1 MQILTA
7 AINFAAVFICD
18 QRTMKQFYNSTVK
31 EVARELGTDVSK
43 GLKKDEIE
51 SRIGKYGKNMLV
63 QKKNRSFFSMF
74 IAQFKSFMI
83 ILLIIAAIISGIM
96 GEWLDTYIIM
106 GILLLNAFIGAYQE
120 FKAQK
125 SLESLKKMS
134 APMAKVIRDGEEMV
148 INVEDVVP
156 GDVVELEVGDIV
168 PADIRI
174 TESVNMSIQESS
186 MTGESV
192 PVEKST
198 EVLPDEEIPLGDRK
212 NMAYSSGIV
221 TFGHGK
227 GIAVGTGMNT
237 EIGKIAKMLG
247 GESDTQTPMQI
258 RLEKLGKVIGIAS
271 VAICAIIFVIG
282 ILNDHNVISMLMV
295 AVSLAVAAI
304 PEGLPAIS
312 TIILSMGV
320 RRMVKHN
327 AIIRKLPSV
336 ETLGCTTVICS
347 DKTGTLTK
355 NQMTVV
361 EEFTPSGNLDR
372 LITISVL
379 CCDAKVVKN
388 SEGGVT
394 RVGDPTEIALIDLG
408 EKHGTVKSA
417 LDASCPRVGEVAFDS
432 SRKRM
437 STINRMQD
445 GSLQINT
452 KGGLDEVLSVC
463 DRIETAEGVR
473 KITPED
479 IADLQ
484 ARNQRMADSALRV
497 LAMAYRPAEKV
508 SSDVDEVEKDLIFT
522 GITGMIDPEREEVI
536 GAIKECHDAGI
547 RTIMIT
553 GDHKATALAIA
564 TKIGIHKEGDLAI
577 TGTELDKIDE
587 ETFDRTVDK
596 YTVYARIAPEQKV
609 KIVTAWQKKG
619 EIVAM
624 TGDGVNDA
632 PALKQADI
640 GVSMGITGT
649 EVAKDAS
656 DMILS
661 DDNFVTIVSAVSE
674 GRRIYDNILKTVLFL
689 LSTNLGEVLLLFV
702 ASILNM
708 GIPLLP
714 IHILWINLVSETFPA
729 LALSL
734 DPAARDI
741 MKKQP
746 RGKGKQFMDKG
757 MIWRISYQGVM
768 MGAITLVAF
777 IIGKNMGM
785 EMYGNAG
792 AAESLGQTMAFASLI
807 AAKLVHAGNL
817 HSNTESRF
825 KFNPLEN
832 KPLIFAIG
840 ASLVF
845 SLAVLLV
852 PSFAEAFSFSSMG
865 RDQWLTVAGL
875 ALVPLVVV
883 ELFKAFR
890 WNGK

>member
-1 MQILTA
+1 MTGI
-7 AINFAAVFICD
+7 
-18 QRTMKQFYNSTVK
+18 MKQFYSSSI
-31 EVARELGTDVSK
+31 EDVSREFGSDAAR
-43 GLKKDEIE
+43 GLRKDEIA
-51 SRIGKYGKNMLV
+51 SRIEKYGKNTLV
-63 QKKNRSFFSMF
+63 QKKNRSFIAMF

-96 GEWLDTYIIM
+96 GVKTGEGLLDTYIIM

-125 SLESLKKMS
+125 SLESLKKMA
-134 APMAKVIRDGEEMV
+134 APMAKVVRDGEPMV

-156 GDVVELEVGDIV
+156 GDLVELEVGDIV

-174 TESVNMSIQESS
+174 TESYNMSIQESS

-192 PVEKST
+192 PVEKNPET
-198 EVLPDEEIPLGDRK
+198 LPDEDIPLGDRR
-212 NMAYSSGIV
+212 NMAYSSGVV
-221 TFGHGK
+221 TFGHGR
-227 GIAVGTGMNT
+227 GIVTGTGMDT
-237 EIGKIAKMLG
+237 EIGKIADMLG

-258 RLEKLGKVIGIAS
+258 RLEKLGKVIGTAS
-271 VAICAIIFVIG
+271 VLICVVIFIIG
-282 ILNDHNVISMLMV
+282 ILYGRPIISMLMV

-320 RRMVKHN
+320 RRMVRHN

-361 EEFTPSGNLDR
+361 EEYAVGGDTGR
-372 LITISVL
+372 LVTISVL
-379 CCDAKVVKN
+379 CCDAKEVKN
-388 SEGGVT
+388 NEGETT

-408 EKHGTVKSA
+408 AAKGIVKA
-417 LDASCPRVGEVAFDS
+417 ELDAACPRVGEVAFDS

-445 GSLQINT
+445 GSLQINV
-452 KGGLDEVLSVC
+452 KGGLDEILSVC
-463 DRIETAEGVR
+463 TRIETADGIRE
-473 KITPED
+473 ITPAD
-479 IADLQ
+479 IRDLQ
-484 ARNQRMADSALRV
+484 ERNQKMADSALRV
-497 LAMAYRPAEKV
+497 LAMAYRPAEEI
-508 SSDVDEVEKDLIFT
+508 SSEMEEVEKDLIFV

-536 GAIKECHDAGI
+536 GAIRECHDAGI
-547 RTIMIT
+547 RTVMIT

-564 TKIGIHKEGDLAI
+564 SKIGIFKDGDMAI
-577 TGTELDKIDE
+577 TGTELDRLDE
-587 ETFDRTVDK
+587 ETFDRNVEK
-596 YTVYARIAPEQKV
+596 YSVYARIAPEQKV

-674 GRRIYDNILKTVLFL
+674 GRRIYDNILKTILFL

-702 ASILNM
+702 TSILNM

-734 DPAARDI
+734 DPASKDI
-741 MKKQP
+741 KKKSP
-746 RGKGKQFMDKG
+746 RGKGKQIMDKG
-757 MIWRISYQGVM
+757 RIWRIS
-768 MGAITLVAF
+768 
-777 IIGKNMGM
+777 
-785 EMYGNAG
+785 
-792 AAESLGQTMAFASLI
+792 
-807 AAKLVHAGNL
+807 
-817 HSNTESRF
+817 
-825 KFNPLEN
+825 
-832 KPLIFAIG
+832 
-840 ASLVF
+840 
-845 SLAVLLV
+845 
-852 PSFAEAFSFSSMG
+852 
-865 RDQWLTVAGL
+865 
-875 ALVPLVVV
+875 
-883 ELFKAFR
+883 
-890 WNGK
+890 

>member
-1 MQILTA
+1 M
-7 AINFAAVFICD
+7 
-18 QRTMKQFYNSTVK
+18 
-31 EVARELGTDVSK
+31 
-43 GLKKDEIE
+43 
-51 SRIGKYGKNMLV
+51 
-63 QKKNRSFFSMF
+63 
-74 IAQFKSFMI
+74 
-83 ILLIIAAIISGIM
+83 
-96 GEWLDTYIIM
+96 
-106 GILLLNAFIGAYQE
+106 
-120 FKAQK
+120 
-125 SLESLKKMS
+125 KKM
-134 APMAKVIRDGEEMV
+134 AAAMAKVVGDGESMV

-174 TESVNMSIQESS
+174 TESCNMSIQESS

-192 PVEKST
+192 PVEKNPDT
-198 EVLPDEEIPLGDRK
+198 LPDEDIPLGDRK
-212 NMAYSSGIV
+212 NMAYSSGVV
-221 TFGHGK
+221 TFGHGR
-227 GIAVGTGMNT
+227 GIVVGTGMNT
-237 EIGKIAKMLG
+237 EIGKIADMLG
-247 GESDTQTPMQI
+247 GESDTQTPMQA
-258 RLEKLGKVIGIAS
+258 RLENLGKVIGTAS
-271 VAICAIIFVIG
+271 VLICVVIFIIG
-282 ILNDHNVISMLMV
+282 ILYGRPVINMLMV

-484 ARNQRMADSALRV
+484 ARNQKMADSALRV

-508 SSDVDEVEKDLIFT
+508 SSDVDEVEKNLIFT

>member
-1 MQILTA
+1 
-7 AINFAAVFICD
+7 
-18 QRTMKQFYNSTVK
+18 MKQFYSSSI
-31 EVARELGTDVSK
+31 EDVSK
-43 GLKKDEIE
+43 EFGSDATKGLKSSEIAA
-51 SRIGKYGKNMLV
+51 RIEKYGKNTLV
-63 QKKNRSFFSMF
+63 QKKNKPFLLMF
-74 IAQFKSFMI
+74 IEQFKSFMI
-83 ILLIIAAIISGIM
+83 ILLIIAAAISGYM
-96 GEWLDTYIIM
+96 GWKTEEGLLDTYIIM
-106 GILLLNAFIGAYQE
+106 GILLLNAIIGAYQE

-125 SLESLKKMS
+125 SLESLKKMA
-134 APMAKVIRDGEEMV
+134 APMAKVVRDGEAMV
-148 INVEDVVP
+148 VNVEDVVP
-156 GDVVELEVGDIV
+156 GDLVELEVGDIV

-192 PVEKST
+192 PVEKVPET
-198 EVLPDEEIPLGDRK
+198 LPDEDIPLGDRT
-212 NMAYSSGIV
+212 NMAYSSGVV

-227 GIAVGTGMNT
+227 GIVVGTGMNT
-237 EIGKIAKMLG
+237 EIGKIADMLG
-247 GESDTQTPMQI
+247 GESDTQTPMQV

-271 VAICAIIFVIG
+271 VVICAVIFLIG
-282 ILNDHNVISMLMV
+282 ILNHRDPVGMFMV

-320 RRMVKHN
+320 RRMVKRN

-361 EEFTPSGNLDR
+361 EEYTPSGKLDR
-372 LITISVL
+372 LVTISVL
-379 CCDAKVVKN
+379 CCDAKEVKN
-388 SEGGVT
+388 NEGGIT
-394 RVGDPTEIALIDLG
+394 KVGDPTEIALIDLG
-408 EKHGTVKSA
+408 RQNGVEKTD
-417 LDASCPRVGEVAFDS
+417 LDTACPRVGEIAFDS

-445 GSLQINT
+445 GSLQVNV

-463 DRIETAEGVR
+463 THIETADGVR

-479 IADLQ
+479 ITDLQ
-484 ARNQRMADSALRV
+484 ARNQKMADSALRV
-497 LAMAYRPAEKV
+497 LAMAYKPVETV
-508 SSDVDEVEKDLIFT
+508 STDMDEVESGLIFT
-522 GITGMIDPEREEVI
+522 GITGMIDPERDEVI
-536 GAIKECHDAGI
+536 GAIQECHDAGI
-547 RTIMIT
+547 RTVMIT

-564 TKIGIHKEGDLAI
+564 SKIGIYKEGDMAI
-577 TGTELDKIDE
+577 TGTELDRIDE
-587 ETFDRTVDK
+587 ETFDRNVEK

-632 PALKQADI
+632 PALKQSDI

-674 GRRIYDNILKTVLFL
+674 GRRIYDNILKTILFL

-702 ASILNM
+702 ASIFNM

-734 DPAARDI
+734 DPASKDI
-741 MKKQP
+741 MKKKS
-746 RGKGKQFMDKG
+746 RGQNKQFMDKS
-757 MIWRISYQGVM
+757 MIWRITYQGVM

-777 IIGKNMGM
+777 LIGKKMGM
-785 EMYGNAG
+785 EMFAG
-792 AAESLGQTMAFASLI
+792 DAAAAESLGQTMAFASLI

-825 KFNPLEN
+825 RFNPLAN

-845 SLAVLLV
+845 SLAVLLI
-852 PSFAEAFSFSSMG
+852 PSFAEAFRFSEMG
-865 RDQWLTVAGL
+865 MMQWLTIAGL

-883 ELFKAFR
+883 EIFKALK
-890 WNGK
+890 WNGKE

>member
-1 MQILTA
+1 MK
-7 AINFAAVFICD
+7 NFYSESAE
-18 QRTMKQFYNSTVK
+18 
-31 EVARELGTDVSK
+31 EVSREFGTDPVR
-43 GLKKDEIE
+43 GLRKDEIAA
-51 SRIGKYGKNMLV
+51 RIGKYGKNTLV
-63 QKKNRSFFSMF
+63 QKKNKSFFSMF

-83 ILLIIAAIISGIM
+83 ILLIIAAVISGIM
-96 GEWLDTYIIM
+96 GVKTGEGLLDTYIIM

-125 SLESLKKMS
+125 SLESLKKMA
-134 APMAKVIRDGEEMV
+134 APVAKVVRDGEAMV
-148 INVEDVVP
+148 VNVEDVVP
-156 GDVVELEVGDIV
+156 GDLVELEVGDIV

-174 TESVNMSIQESS
+174 TESCNMSIQESS

-192 PVEKST
+192 PVEKSPET
-198 EVLPDEEIPLGDRK
+198 LAEGDIPLGDRR
-212 NMAYSSGIV
+212 NMAYSSGVV

-227 GIAVGTGMNT
+227 GIVVGTGMDT
-237 EIGKIAKMLG
+237 EIGKIADMLG
-247 GESDTQTPMQI
+247 GESDTQTPMQV
-258 RLEKLGKVIGIAS
+258 RLEKLGKVIGTAS
-271 VAICAIIFVIG
+271 VLICVVIFIIG
-282 ILNDHNVISMLMV
+282 ILYGRPVINMLMV

-320 RRMVKHN
+320 RRMVRHN

-361 EEFTPSGNLDR
+361 EEHPSSGNPDR
-372 LITISVL
+372 LITVSVL
-379 CCDAKVVKN
+379 CCDAKEVKN
-388 SEGGVT
+388 SEGGTT

-408 EKHGTVKSA
+408 AKHGVHKAS
-417 LDASCPRVGEVAFDS
+417 LDTACPRVGEVAFDS

-445 GSLQINT
+445 GSLQVNV
-452 KGGLDEVLSVC
+452 KGGLDEILSAC
-463 DRIETAEGVR
+463 THIETADGVR
-473 KITPED
+473 EITGED
-479 IADLQ
+479 VAGLQ
-484 ARNQRMADSALRV
+484 EMNRQMAERALRV
-497 LAMAYRPAEKV
+497 LAMAYKPVDKV
-508 SSDVDEVEKDLIFT
+508 SSEMEEVESGLIFA
-522 GITGMIDPEREEVI
+522 GMTGMIDPEREEVI
-536 GAIKECHDAGI
+536 GAIKECHEAGI

-564 TKIGIHKEGDLAI
+564 TKIGIHRDGDLSI
-577 TGTELDKIDE
+577 TGTELDRMDE
-587 ETFDRTVDK
+587 KTFGENVDK

-674 GRRIYDNILKTVLFL
+674 GRRIYDNILKTILFL

-702 ASILNM
+702 TSIFNM

-734 DPAARDI
+734 DPAAKDI
-741 MKKQP
+741 MKKSP
-746 RGKGKQFMDKG
+746 RGAGKQFMDKG
-757 MIWRISYQGVM
+757 MVWRIGYQGVI

-777 IIGKNMGM
+777 LLGKQMG
-785 EMYGNAG
+785 YGIYGSDA

-825 KFNPLEN
+825 RFNPLEN
-832 KPLIFAIG
+832 KPLIFAIF
-840 ASLVF
+840 ASLLF
-845 SLAVLLV
+845 SLSVLLV
-852 PSFAEAFSFSSMG
+852 PSLAKAFSFTEMG
-865 RDQWLTVAGL
+865 YIQWLTVAGL

-883 ELFKAFR
+883 ELFKALK
-890 WNGK
+890 WNGR

>member
-1 MQILTA
+1 MANYHNRPIEDISSA
-7 AINFAAVFICD
+7 F
-18 QRTMKQFYNSTVK
+18 
-31 EVARELGTDVSK
+31 GTDTSK
-43 GLKKDEIE
+43 GLNPDEIQ
-51 SRIGKYGKNMLV
+51 SRIEKYGRNTLV
-63 QKKNRSFFSMF
+63 QKKQRSFLSMF
-74 IAQFKSFMI
+74 IAQFKSFLI
-83 ILLIIAAIISGIM
+83 ILLIIAAVISGVM
-96 GEWLDTYIIM
+96 GIKTGEGLLDTYIII

-125 SLESLKKMS
+125 SLESLKKMA
-134 APMAKVIRDGEEMV
+134 APVAKVIRNGEPMV
-148 INVEDVVP
+148 VNVEEVVP
-156 GDVVELEVGDIV
+156 GDLVELEVGDIV

-174 TESVNMSIQESS
+174 TESYNMSIQESS

-192 PVEKST
+192 PVEKT
-198 EVLPDEEIPLGDRK
+198 PDTLEGEDIPLGDRR
-212 NMAYSSGIV
+212 NMAYSSGVV
-221 TFGHGK
+221 TFGHGR
-227 GIAVGTGMNT
+227 GIVVGTGMDT
-237 EIGKIAKMLG
+237 EIGKIANMLDND
-247 GESDTQTPMQI
+247 SDTQTPMQV
-258 RLEKLGKVIGIAS
+258 RLEKLGKVIGIA
-271 VAICAIIFVIG
+271 AIVICVLIFAIG
-282 ILNDHNVISMLMV
+282 LLNGRPVVSMLMV
-295 AVSLAVAAI
+295 AISLAVGAI

-320 RRMVKHN
+320 QRMVRHN

-361 EEFTPSGNLDR
+361 ETYSASGNPDR

-388 SEGGVT
+388 SEGGIT

-408 EKHGTVKSA
+408 EAKGTVKGE
-417 LDASCPRVGEVAFDS
+417 LDAACPRVGEVAFDS

-437 STINRMQD
+437 STINRMPD
-445 GSLQINT
+445 GTLQINT

-463 DRIETAEGVR
+463 TRIETADGIRE
-473 KITPED
+473 ITPDD

-484 ARNQRMADSALRV
+484 KRNKEMAESALRV
-497 LAMAYRPAEKV
+497 LAMAYRPTDEV
-508 SSDVDEVEKDLIFT
+508 SSEMEEVEKDLIFV
-522 GITGMIDPEREEVI
+522 GMTGMIDPEREEVI
-536 GAIKECHDAGI
+536 GAIQECRNAGI
-547 RTIMIT
+547 RTVMIT

-564 TKIGIHKEGDLAI
+564 SKIGIFREGDRAI
-577 TGTELDKIDE
+577 TGVELEKLSE
-587 ETFDRTVDK
+587 EDFDRDVEK
-596 YTVYARIAPEQKV
+596 YSVYARIAPEQKV

-661 DDNFVTIVSAVSE
+661 DDNFVTIVSAVAE
-674 GRRIYDNILKTVLFL
+674 GRRIYDNILKTILFL
-689 LSTNLGEVLLLFV
+689 LSTNIGEVLLLFIISV
-702 ASILNM
+702 MAMWMPAI

-734 DPAARDI
+734 DPAAKDI
-741 MKKQP
+741 MNKSP
-746 RGKGKQFMDKG
+746 RGKGKQFMDRG
-757 MIWRISYQGVM
+757 MVWRIGYQGVM
-768 MGAITLVAF
+768 MSLITLTAF
-777 IIGKNMGM
+777 LIGS
-785 EMYGNAG
+785 NAG
-792 AAESLGQTMAFASLI
+792 GEAVGQTMAFATLI

-825 KFNPLEN
+825 RFNPLNN
-832 KPLIFAIG
+832 KALIFAIFISILFT
-840 ASLVF
+840 A
-845 SLAVLLV
+845 AVLFIPPFV
-852 PSFAEAFSFSSMG
+852 KAFSFVQLTG
-865 RDQWLTVAGL
+865 QQWLTILGL
-875 ALVPLVVV
+875 ALIPLVVV
-883 ELFKAFR
+883 ELFKAFG
-890 WNGK
+890 WNGR

>member
-1 MQILTA
+1 ME
-7 AINFAAVFICD
+7 
-18 QRTMKQFYNSTVK
+18 QFYNKSI
-31 EVARELGTDVSK
+31 EDVAREMGSDPEK
-43 GLKKDEIE
+43 GLKGGEIA
-51 SRIGKYGKNMLV
+51 SRIEKYGKNTLV
-63 QKKNRSFFSMF
+63 QKKNKPFMLMF
-74 IAQFKSFMI
+74 IEQFKSFMI
-83 ILLIIAAIISGIM
+83 ILLIIAAAISGYM
-96 GEWLDTYIIM
+96 GWKTQEGLLDTYIIM
-106 GILLLNAFIGAYQE
+106 GILLLNAIIGAYQE

-125 SLESLKKMS
+125 SLESLKKMA
-134 APMAKVIRDGEEMV
+134 APMAKVVRDGEAIV
-148 INVEDVVP
+148 VNVEDVVP
-156 GDVVELEVGDIV
+156 GDLVELEVGDIV

-192 PVEKST
+192 PVEKT
-198 EVLPDEEIPLGDRK
+198 GDILQGTDIPLGDRI
-212 NMAYSSGIV
+212 NMAYSSGVV

-227 GIAVGTGMNT
+227 GIVVGTGMNT
-237 EIGKIAKMLG
+237 EIGKIADMLG
-247 GESDTQTPMQI
+247 GESDTQTPMQV
-258 RLEKLGKVIGIAS
+258 RLEKLGKIIGIAS
-271 VAICAIIFVIG
+271 VAICIVIFLIG
-282 ILNDHNVISMLMV
+282 ILNNDRDPVSMFMV

-361 EEFTPSGNLDR
+361 EEYTPSGNLDR
-372 LITISVL
+372 LVTISVL
-379 CCDAKVVKN
+379 CCDAKEVKN
-388 SEGGVT
+388 NEGGIT
-394 RVGDPTEIALIDLG
+394 KVGDPTEIALIDLG
-408 EKHGTVKSA
+408 RQNGVEKAELDSA
-417 LDASCPRVGEVAFDS
+417 CPRVGEVAFDS

-445 GSLQINT
+445 GSLQINV

-463 DRIETAEGVR
+463 TKIETADGVR
-473 KITPED
+473 EISPAD
-479 IADLQ
+479 ISDLQ
-484 ARNQRMADSALRV
+484 KKNQKMAESALRV
-497 LAMAYRPAEKV
+497 LAMAYRPADEV
-508 SSDVDEVEKDLIFT
+508 SSEMEEVERDLIFV

-536 GAIKECHDAGI
+536 GAIQECHDAGI
-547 RTIMIT
+547 RTVMIT

-564 TKIGIHKEGDLAI
+564 SKIGIYNEGDLAI
-577 TGTELDKIDE
+577 TGTELEKID
-587 ETFDRTVDK
+587 DRTFEENVGK
-596 YTVYARIAPEQKV
+596 YSVYARIAPEQKV

-656 DMILS
+656 DMVLS

-674 GRRIYDNILKTVLFL
+674 GRRIYDNILKTILFL

-702 ASILNM
+702 ASIFNM

-734 DPAARDI
+734 DPASKDI
-741 MKKQP
+741 MKKKS
-746 RGKGKQFMDKG
+746 RGQNKQFMDKS

-768 MGAITLVAF
+768 MGAITLAAF
-777 IIGKNMGM
+777 VIGKNMGM
-785 EMYGNAG
+785 DIFSGDAS

-825 KFNPLEN
+825 KFNPLAN

-840 ASLVF
+840 ASLIF
-845 SLAVLLV
+845 SLSVLLV
-852 PSFAEAFSFSSMG
+852 PSLANAFSFSRLG
-865 RDQWLTVAGL
+865 CEQWLTIAGL
-875 ALVPLVVV
+875 ALVPLVIV
-883 ELFKAFR
+883 EIFKLLK

>member
-1 MQILTA
+1 ME
-7 AINFAAVFICD
+7 
-18 QRTMKQFYNSTVK
+18 QFYNKSI
-31 EVARELGTDVSK
+31 EDVAREMGSDPEK
-43 GLKKDEIE
+43 GLKSGEIA
-51 SRIGKYGKNMLV
+51 SRIEKYGKNTLV
-63 QKKNRSFFSMF
+63 QKKNKPFMLMF
-74 IAQFKSFMI
+74 IEQFKSFMI
-83 ILLIIAAIISGIM
+83 ILLIIAAAISGYM
-96 GEWLDTYIIM
+96 GWKTEEGLLDTYIIL
-106 GILLLNAFIGAYQE
+106 GILLLNAIIGAYQE

-125 SLESLKKMS
+125 SLESLKKMA
-134 APMAKVIRDGEEMV
+134 APMAKVVRDGEAMV
-148 INVEDVVP
+148 VNVEDVVP
-156 GDVVELEVGDIV
+156 GDLVELEVGDIV

-192 PVEKST
+192 PVEKT
-198 EVLPDEEIPLGDRK
+198 PDTLPDGDIPLGDRT
-212 NMAYSSGIV
+212 NMAYSSGVV

-227 GIAVGTGMNT
+227 GIVVGTGMNT
-237 EIGKIAKMLG
+237 EIGKIADMLG
-247 GESDTQTPMQI
+247 GESDTQTPMQV

-271 VAICAIIFVIG
+271 VVICAVIFLIG
-282 ILNDHNVISMLMV
+282 ILNHRDPVGMFMV

-361 EEFTPSGNLDR
+361 EEYTPSGKLDR
-372 LITISVL
+372 LVTISVL
-379 CCDAKVVKN
+379 CCDAKEVKN
-388 SEGGVT
+388 NEGGIT
-394 RVGDPTEIALIDLG
+394 KVGDPTEIALIDLG
-408 EKHGTVKSA
+408 RQNGVEKAELETE
-417 LDASCPRVGEVAFDS
+417 CPRVGEVAFDS

-445 GSLQINT
+445 GSLQINV
-452 KGGLDEVLSVC
+452 KGGLDEILSVC
-463 DRIETAEGVR
+463 TKIETADGVR
-473 KITPED
+473 D
-479 IADLQ
+479 IAPADISDLQ
-484 ARNQRMADSALRV
+484 KRNQKMAESALRV
-497 LAMAYRPAEKV
+497 LAMAYRPADEV
-508 SSDVDEVEKDLIFT
+508 SSEMEEVEKDLIFV

-536 GAIKECHDAGI
+536 GAIQECHDAGI
-547 RTIMIT
+547 RTVMIT

-564 TKIGIHKEGDLAI
+564 SKIGIYNEGDLAI
-577 TGTELDKIDE
+577 TGTELEKID
-587 ETFDRTVDK
+587 DRTFEENVGK
-596 YTVYARIAPEQKV
+596 YSVYARIAPEQKV

-656 DMILS
+656 DMVLS

-674 GRRIYDNILKTVLFL
+674 GRRIYDNILKTILFL

-702 ASILNM
+702 ASIFNM

-734 DPAARDI
+734 DPASKDI
-741 MKKQP
+741 MKKKS
-746 RGKGKQFMDKG
+746 RGQNKQFMDKS

-768 MGAITLVAF
+768 MGAITLAAF
-777 IIGKNMGM
+777 VIGKNMGM
-785 EMYGNAG
+785 DIFSGDAP

-825 KFNPLEN
+825 KFNPLAN

-840 ASLVF
+840 ASLIF
-845 SLAVLLV
+845 SLSVLLV
-852 PSFAEAFSFSSMG
+852 PSLADAFSFSRLG
-865 RDQWLTVAGL
+865 CEQWLTIAGL
-875 ALVPLVVV
+875 ALVPLVIV
-883 ELFKAFR
+883 EIFKLLK

>member
-1 MQILTA
+1 ME
-7 AINFAAVFICD
+7 
-18 QRTMKQFYNSTVK
+18 KFYSSSVE
-31 EVARELGTDVSK
+31 EVSRKLGTDTAR
-43 GLKKDEIE
+43 GLGKDEIA
-51 SRIGKYGKNMLV
+51 SRMEKYGKNTLV
-63 QKKNRSFFSMF
+63 QKKNRSFFVMF
-74 IAQFKSFMI
+74 ISQFKSFMI
-83 ILLIIAAIISGIM
+83 ILLIIAAIISGVMSKMTDESLI
-96 GEWLDTYIIM
+96 DTYIIA

-125 SLESLKKMS
+125 SLESLKKMA
-134 APMAKVIRDGEEMV
+134 APVAKVVRDGEEMV
-148 INVEDVVP
+148 VNVEDVVP
-156 GDVVELEVGDIV
+156 GDIVELEVGDIV

-174 TESVNMSIQESS
+174 TESCNMSIQESS

-192 PVEKST
+192 PVEKSPET
-198 EVLPDEEIPLGDRK
+198 LPDEDIPLGDRK
-212 NMAYSSGIV
+212 NMAYSSGVV
-221 TFGHGK
+221 TFGRGK
-227 GIAVGTGMNT
+227 GIVVGTGMDT
-237 EIGKIAKMLG
+237 EIGKIADMLG

-258 RLEKLGKVIGIAS
+258 RLEKLGKVIGSAS
-271 VAICAIIFVIG
+271 VLICIVIFIIGVLYGRPVI
-282 ILNDHNVISMLMV
+282 NMLMV

-361 EEFTPSGNLDR
+361 ETYTPGGDCGR
-372 LITISVL
+372 LVTTAVL
-379 CCDAKVVKN
+379 CCDAKAVKN
-388 SEGGVT
+388 SEGQT
-394 RVGDPTEIALIDLG
+394 TMVGDPTEIALIYLG
-408 EKHGTVKSA
+408 EKHGVDKA
-417 LDASCPRVGEVAFDS
+417 GIDAACPREGEVAFDS
-432 SRKRM
+432 TRKRM

-445 GSLQINT
+445 GSLQVNV

-463 DRIETAEGVR
+463 TRIETSSGIR
-473 KITPED
+473 KITAED

-484 ARNQRMADSALRV
+484 ERNQKMADSALRV
-497 LAMAYRPAEKV
+497 LAMAYKPADKV
-508 SSDVDEVEKDLIFT
+508 STEMEEVEKDLIFI
-522 GITGMIDPEREEVI
+522 GMTGMIDPEREEVI
-536 GAIKECHDAGI
+536 GAIRECHEAGI

-553 GDHKATALAIA
+553 GDHKSTALAIA
-564 TKIGIHKEGDLAI
+564 RKIGIHKDGDLSI
-577 TGTELDKIDE
+577 TGTELDRLDE
-587 ETFDRTVDK
+587 ETFDRDVDR

-674 GRRIYDNILKTVLFL
+674 GRRIYDNILKTILFL

-702 ASILNM
+702 TSIFNM

-729 LALSL
+729 LAISL
-734 DPAARDI
+734 DPASRDI
-741 MKKQP
+741 MKKNP
-746 RGKGKQFMDKG
+746 RGKGKQFMDSG

-777 IIGKNMGM
+777 LLGKQMGM
-785 EMYGNAG
+785 EIYGNG
-792 AAESLGQTMAFASLI
+792 EDAESLGQTMAFASLI

-817 HSNTESRF
+817 HCNTESRF
-825 KFNPLEN
+825 KFNPLSN
-832 KPLIFAIG
+832 KALIFAIFI
-840 ASLVF
+840 SLVF
-845 SLAVLLV
+845 SLSVLLI
-852 PSFAEAFSFSSMG
+852 PSLADAFSFSTMG
-865 RDQWLTVAGL
+865 RDQWLTVIGL

-883 ELFKAFR
+883 ELFKALK

>member
-1 MQILTA
+1 M
-7 AINFAAVFICD
+7 
-18 QRTMKQFYNSTVK
+18 
-31 EVARELGTDVSK
+31 GTDPVH
-43 GLKKDEIE
+43 GLKTNEIGARLE
-51 SRIGKYGKNMLV
+51 KYGKNTLV
-63 QKKNRSFFSMF
+63 QKKNRSFISMF
-74 IAQFKSFMI
+74 FSQFKSFMI

-96 GEWLDTYIIM
+96 GIKTGEGLLDTYIIM

-125 SLESLKKMS
+125 SLESLKKMA
-134 APMAKVIRDGEEMV
+134 APMAKVVRDGESMV

-174 TESVNMSIQESS
+174 TESCNMSIQESS

-192 PVEKST
+192 PVEKNPDT
-198 EVLPDEEIPLGDRK
+198 LPDEDIPLGDRK
-212 NMAYSSGIV
+212 NMAYSSGVV
-221 TFGHGK
+221 TFGHGR
-227 GIAVGTGMNT
+227 GIVVGTGMNT
-237 EIGKIAKMLG
+237 EIGKIADMLG
-247 GESDTQTPMQI
+247 GESDTQTPMQA
-258 RLEKLGKVIGIAS
+258 RLENLGKVIGTAS
-271 VAICAIIFVIG
+271 VLICVVIFIIG
-282 ILNDHNVISMLMV
+282 ILYGRPVINMLMV

-508 SSDVDEVEKDLIFT
+508 SSDVDEVEKNLIFT

>member
-1 MQILTA
+1 MANYHNKPVEDIA
-7 AINFAAVFICD
+7 SEF
-18 QRTMKQFYNSTVK
+18 
-31 EVARELGTDVSK
+31 GTDANR
-43 GLKKDEIE
+43 GLRQDEIQ
-51 SRIGKYGKNMLV
+51 SRIDKYGKNTLV
-63 QKKNRSFFSMF
+63 QKKQRSFISMF
-74 IAQFKSFMI
+74 VAQFKSFLI
-83 ILLIIAAIISGIM
+83 ILLIIAAVISGVM
-96 GEWLDTYIIM
+96 GVKTGEGLLDTYIIA

-125 SLESLKKMS
+125 SLESLKKMA
-134 APMAKVIRDGEEMV
+134 APVAKVVRNGEPMV
-148 INVEDVVP
+148 VNVEDVVP
-156 GDVVELEVGDIV
+156 GDLVELEVGDIV

-174 TESVNMSIQESS
+174 TESYNMSIQESS

-192 PVEKST
+192 PVEKHPET
-198 EVLPDEEIPLGDRK
+198 LDGEDIPLGDRK
-212 NMAYSSGIV
+212 NMAYSSGVV

-227 GIAVGTGMNT
+227 GIVVGTGMNT
-237 EIGKIAKMLG
+237 EIGKIADMLG
-247 GESDTQTPMQI
+247 GDSDTQTPMQV
-258 RLEKLGKVIGIAS
+258 RLEKLGKVIGIA
-271 VAICAIIFVIG
+271 AIVICVLIFAIG
-282 ILNDHNVISMLMV
+282 LLNGRPIISMLMV
-295 AVSLAVAAI
+295 AISLAVGAI

-320 RRMVKHN
+320 QRMVRHN

-361 EEFTPSGNLDR
+361 EEYAVSGNIDKLVE
-372 LITISVL
+372 ISVL
-379 CCDAKVVKN
+379 CCDAKEVKN
-388 SEGGVT
+388 SEGGIT

-408 EKHGTVKSA
+408 SSNGVIKGE
-417 LDASCPRVGEVAFDS
+417 LDAACPRVGEVAFDS

-437 STINRMQD
+437 STINRMPD
-445 GSLQINT
+445 GTLQVNT
-452 KGGLDEVLSVC
+452 KGGLDEILSVC
-463 DRIETAEGVR
+463 SRIKTAEGIR
-473 KITPED
+473 TITPED

-484 ARNQRMADSALRV
+484 GRNKKMAESALRV
-497 LAMAYRPAEKV
+497 LAMAYRPTDEV
-508 SSDVDEVEKDLIFT
+508 SSEMETVEKDLIFV

-536 GAIKECHDAGI
+536 GAIQECRNAGI
-547 RTIMIT
+547 RTVMIT

-564 TKIGIHKEGDLAI
+564 SKIGIFREGDRAI
-577 TGTELDKIDE
+577 TGVELDKISE
-587 ETFDRTVDK
+587 EDFDRDVEK
-596 YTVYARIAPEQKV
+596 YSVYARIAPEQKV

-661 DDNFVTIVSAVSE
+661 DDNFVTIVSAVAE
-674 GRRIYDNILKTVLFL
+674 GRRIYDNILKTILFL
-689 LSTNLGEVLLLFV
+689 LSTNIGEVLLLFLTSV
-702 ASILNM
+702 MAMWMPAI

-734 DPAARDI
+734 DPAAKDI
-741 MKKQP
+741 MNKSP
-746 RGKGKQFMDKG
+746 RGKGKQFMDKS
-757 MIWRISYQGVM
+757 MVWRISYQGVM
-768 MGAITLVAF
+768 MALITLAAF
-777 IIGKNMGM
+777 LIGS
-785 EMYGNAG
+785 EAG
-792 AAESLGQTMAFASLI
+792 GENVGQTMAFATLI

-825 KFNPLEN
+825 KFNPLSN
-832 KPLIFAIG
+832 KALIFAIFI
-840 ASLVF
+840 SILF
-845 SLAVLLV
+845 SAAVLFI
-852 PSFAEAFSFSSMG
+852 PPFMTAFSFVQLTG
-865 RDQWLTVAGL
+865 CQWLTILGL

-883 ELFKAFR
+883 ELFKALK
-890 WNGK
+890 WNGQ

>member
-1 MQILTA
+1 MTP
-7 AINFAAVFICD
+7 
-18 QRTMKQFYNSTVK
+18 FYNQSIE
-31 EVARELGTDVSK
+31 EVAQGLETDPSS
-43 GLKKDEIE
+43 GLKPEEIQK
-51 SRIGKYGKNMLV
+51 RIEKYGKNSLV
-63 QKKNRSFFSMF
+63 QKKNRSFLAMF
-74 IAQFKSFMI
+74 ISQFKSFLI
-83 ILLIIAAIISGIM
+83 ILLIIAAVISGIM
-96 GEWLDTYIIM
+96 GIKTGEGLLDTYIII

-120 FKAQK
+120 LKAQK
-125 SLESLKKMS
+125 SLESLKKMA
-134 APMAKVIRDGEEMV
+134 APMAKVVRNGEPMV
-148 INVEDVVP
+148 VNVEDVVP

-174 TESVNMSIQESS
+174 TESYSMSVQESS

-192 PVEKST
+192 PVEKSPET
-198 EVLPDEEIPLGDRK
+198 LESEDIPLGDRI
-212 NMAYSSGIV
+212 NMAFSSGVV

-227 GIAVGTGMNT
+227 GIVVGTGMNT
-237 EIGKIAKMLG
+237 EIGKIADMLDKD
-247 GESDTQTPMQI
+247 SDTQTPMQV
-258 RLEKLGKVIGIAS
+258 RLEKLGKVIGTAA
-271 VAICAIIFVIG
+271 VLICVVIFVIG
-282 ILNDHNVISMLMV
+282 LLYGRPMISMLMV
-295 AVSLAVAAI
+295 AVSLAVGAI

-320 RRMVKHN
+320 RRMVRHN

-361 EEFTPSGNLDR
+361 EDHAVSGKLDR
-372 LITISVL
+372 LITVAVL
-379 CCDAKVVKN
+379 CCDAKEVKN
-388 SEGGVT
+388 SEGGIT
-394 RVGDPTEIALIDLG
+394 RVGAPTEIALIDLG
-408 EKHGTVKSA
+408 VKNGVIKSE
-417 LDASCPRVGEVAFDS
+417 LDAACPREGEVAFDS

-463 DRIETAEGVR
+463 TKIETADGVR
-473 KITPED
+473 PITAED
-479 IADLQ
+479 IASLQ
-484 ARNQRMADSALRV
+484 ALNQKMAESALRV
-497 LAMAYRPAEKV
+497 LAMAYRPTDKV
-508 SSDVDEVEKDLIFT
+508 SSDMEEVEKDLIFV

-536 GAIKECHDAGI
+536 GAIQECRDAGI
-547 RTIMIT
+547 RTVMIT

-564 TKIGIHKEGDLAI
+564 SKIGIFRDGDKAI
-577 TGTELDKIDE
+577 TGTELDKLSE
-587 ETFDRTVDK
+587 EEFDANVEK
-596 YTVYARIAPEQKV
+596 YSVYARIAPEQKV

-619 EIVAM
+619 QIVAM

-674 GRRIYDNILKTVLFL
+674 GRRIYDNILKTILFL

-702 ASILNM
+702 TSILNM

-734 DPAARDI
+734 DPAAKDI
-741 MKKQP
+741 MKKSP
-746 RGKGKQFMDKG
+746 RGAGKQFMDKG
-757 MIWRISYQGVM
+757 MIWRISYQGIM

-777 IIGKNMGM
+777 IIGKRMGM
-785 EMYGNAG
+785 EIFAG
-792 AAESLGQTMAFASLI
+792 DASAAESLGQTMAFASLI

-825 KFNPLEN
+825 KFNPLQN
-832 KPLIFAIG
+832 KPLIFAILM
-840 ASLVF
+840 SLVF
-845 SLAVLLV
+845 SAAVLLI
-852 PSFAEAFSFSSMG
+852 PSLADAFRFTHLG
-865 RDQWLTVAGL
+865 CAQWLTILGL

-883 ELFKAFR
+883 ELFKALK

>member
-1 MQILTA
+1 ME
-7 AINFAAVFICD
+7 
-18 QRTMKQFYNSTVK
+18 QFYNKSI
-31 EVARELGTDVSK
+31 EDVAREMGSDPEK
-43 GLKKDEIE
+43 GLKGGEIA
-51 SRIGKYGKNMLV
+51 SRIEKYGKNTLV
-63 QKKNRSFFSMF
+63 QKKNKPFMLMF
-74 IAQFKSFMI
+74 IEQFKSFMI
-83 ILLIIAAIISGIM
+83 ILLIIAAAISGYM
-96 GEWLDTYIIM
+96 GWKTQEGLLDTYIIM
-106 GILLLNAFIGAYQE
+106 GILLLNAIIGAYQE

-125 SLESLKKMS
+125 SLESLKKMA
-134 APMAKVIRDGEEMV
+134 APMAKVVRDGEAIV
-148 INVEDVVP
+148 VNVEDVVP
-156 GDVVELEVGDIV
+156 GDLVELEVGDIV

-192 PVEKST
+192 PVEKT
-198 EVLPDEEIPLGDRK
+198 GDILQGTDIPLGDRT
-212 NMAYSSGIV
+212 NMAYSSGVV

-227 GIAVGTGMNT
+227 GIVVGTGMNT
-237 EIGKIAKMLG
+237 EIGKIADMLG
-247 GESDTQTPMQI
+247 GESDTQTPMQV
-258 RLEKLGKVIGIAS
+258 RLEKLGKIIGIAS
-271 VAICAIIFVIG
+271 VAICIVIFLIG
-282 ILNDHNVISMLMV
+282 ILNNDRDPVSMFMV

-361 EEFTPSGNLDR
+361 EEYTPGGNLDR
-372 LITISVL
+372 LVTISVL
-379 CCDAKVVKN
+379 CCDAKEVKN
-388 SEGGVT
+388 NEGGIT
-394 RVGDPTEIALIDLG
+394 KVGDPTEIALIDLG
-408 EKHGTVKSA
+408 RQNGVEKA
-417 LDASCPRVGEVAFDS
+417 ELDTACPRVGEVAFDS

-445 GSLQINT
+445 GSLQINV

-463 DRIETAEGVR
+463 TKIETADGVR
-473 KITPED
+473 D
-479 IADLQ
+479 IAPADISDLQ
-484 ARNQRMADSALRV
+484 KKNQKMAESALRV
-497 LAMAYRPAEKV
+497 LAMAYRPADEV
-508 SSDVDEVEKDLIFT
+508 SSEMEEVERDLIFV

-536 GAIKECHDAGI
+536 GAIQECHDAGI
-547 RTIMIT
+547 RTVMIT

-564 TKIGIHKEGDLAI
+564 SKIGIYNEGDLAI
-577 TGTELDKIDE
+577 TGTELEKID
-587 ETFDRTVDK
+587 DRTFEENVGK
-596 YTVYARIAPEQKV
+596 YSVYARIAPEQKV

-656 DMILS
+656 DMVLS

-674 GRRIYDNILKTVLFL
+674 GRRIYDNILKTILFL

-702 ASILNM
+702 ASIFNM

-734 DPAARDI
+734 DPASKDI
-741 MKKQP
+741 MKKKS
-746 RGKGKQFMDKG
+746 RGQNKQFMDKG

-777 IIGKNMGM
+777 IIGKDMGM
-785 EMYGNAG
+785 DIYGGNADL
-792 AAESLGQTMAFASLI
+792 AESLGQTMAFASLI

-825 KFNPLEN
+825 RFNPLWN
-832 KPLIFAIG
+832 KPLIFAIFM
-840 ASLVF
+840 SLVF
-845 SLAVLLV
+845 SLAVLMV
-852 PSFAEAFSFSSMG
+852 PSFREAFQFAELGQM
-865 RDQWLTVAGL
+865 QWWTIIGL
-875 ALVPLVVV
+875 AFVPLVVV
-883 ELFKAFR
+883 ELFKMFR

>member
-1 MQILTA
+1 M
-7 AINFAAVFICD
+7 
-18 QRTMKQFYNSTVK
+18 TMEQFYNKSI
-31 EVARELGTDVSK
+31 EDVAREMGTDPSR
-43 GLKKDEIE
+43 GLKQDEIA
-51 SRIGKYGKNMLV
+51 SRIGKYGKNTLV
-63 QKKNRSFFSMF
+63 QKKNKPFLLMF
-74 IAQFKSFMI
+74 IEQFKSFMI
-83 ILLIIAAIISGIM
+83 ILLIIAAIISGVM
-96 GEWLDTYIIM
+96 GVRTGEGLLDTYIIM

-120 FKAQK
+120 LKAQK
-125 SLESLKKMS
+125 SLESLKKMA
-134 APMAKVIRDGEEMV
+134 APMAKVIRDGEPIV
-148 INVEDVVP
+148 VNVEDVVP
-156 GDVVELEVGDIV
+156 GDLVELEVGDIV

-192 PVEKST
+192 PVEKASAA
-198 EVLPDEEIPLGDRK
+198 LPDQDIPLGDRI
-212 NMAYSSGIV
+212 NMAYSSGVV

-227 GIAVGTGMNT
+227 GIVTGTGMDT
-237 EIGKIAKMLG
+237 EIGKIAHMLG
-247 GESDTQTPMQI
+247 GESDTQTPMQV

-271 VAICAIIFVIG
+271 VLICVVIFIIG
-282 ILNDHNVISMLMV
+282 ILNGREPVGMFMV

-361 EEFTPSGNLDR
+361 EEYAPCGSLGKLVE
-372 LITISVL
+372 IAVL
-379 CCDAKVVKN
+379 CCDAKEVKN
-388 SEGGVT
+388 AEGGTT

-408 EKHGTVKSA
+408 LKNGVDKARIETE
-417 LDASCPRVGEVAFDS
+417 CPRVGEVAFDS
-432 SRKRM
+432 TRKRM
-437 STINRMQD
+437 ATINRMKD
-445 GSLQINT
+445 GALQINV

-463 DRIETAEGVR
+463 TRIETADGIR
-473 KITPED
+473 DITEAD
-479 IADLQ
+479 IKDLQ
-484 ARNQRMADSALRV
+484 DRNEKMAESALRV
-497 LAMAYRPAEKV
+497 LAMAYRPTDKV
-508 SSDVDEVEKDLIFT
+508 SSEMEEVERDLIFS

-536 GAIKECHDAGI
+536 GAIEECHQAGI
-547 RTIMIT
+547 RTVMIT

-564 TKIGIHKEGDLAI
+564 SKIGIYKPGDLAI
-577 TGTELDKIDE
+577 TGTELEKIDE
-587 ETFDRTVDK
+587 KTFDENVEK
-596 YTVYARIAPEQKV
+596 YSVYARIAPEQKV

-674 GRRIYDNILKTVLFL
+674 GRRIYDNILKTILFL
-689 LSTNLGEVLLLFV
+689 LSTNLGEVLLLFI
-702 ASILNM
+702 ASIFNM

-734 DPAARDI
+734 DPAASDI
-741 MKKQP
+741 MKKRP
-746 RGKGKQFMDKG
+746 RGQGKQFMDKS

-777 IIGKNMGM
+777 ILGKKMGM
-785 EMYGNAG
+785 DMYGGDA
-792 AAESLGQTMAFASLI
+792 ALAESLGQTMAFASLI

-825 KFNPLEN
+825 RFNPLNN
-832 KPLIFAIG
+832 KPLIFAIFM
-840 ASLVF
+840 SLVF

-852 PSFAEAFSFSSMG
+852 PSLNEAFKFAEMG
-865 RDQWLTVAGL
+865 REQWLTVIGL
-875 ALVPLVVV
+875 AFVPLVVV
-883 ELFKAFR
+883 EIFKALR
-890 WNGK
+890 WNGR

>member
-1 MQILTA
+1 M
-7 AINFAAVFICD
+7 
-18 QRTMKQFYNSTVK
+18 
-31 EVARELGTDVSK
+31 GTDPVH
-43 GLKKDEIE
+43 GLKTNEIGARQE
-51 SRIGKYGKNMLV
+51 KYGKNTLV
-63 QKKNRSFFSMF
+63 QKKNRSFISMF
-74 IAQFKSFMI
+74 FSQFKSFMI
-83 ILLIIAAIISGIM
+83 ILLIIAAVISGIM
-96 GEWLDTYIIM
+96 GIKTGEGLLDTYIIM

-125 SLESLKKMS
+125 SLESLKKMA
-134 APMAKVIRDGEEMV
+134 APMAKVVRDGESMV

-156 GDVVELEVGDIV
+156 GDIVELEVGDIV

-174 TESVNMSIQESS
+174 TESCNMSIQESS

-192 PVEKST
+192 PVEKNPDT
-198 EVLPDEEIPLGDRK
+198 LPDEDIPLGDRK
-212 NMAYSSGIV
+212 NMAYSSGVV
-221 TFGHGK
+221 TFGHGR
-227 GIAVGTGMNT
+227 GIVVGTGMNT
-237 EIGKIAKMLG
+237 EIGKIADMLG
-247 GESDTQTPMQI
+247 GESDTQTPMQA
-258 RLEKLGKVIGIAS
+258 RLENLGKVIGTAS
-271 VAICAIIFVIG
+271 VLICVVIFIIG
-282 ILNDHNVISMLMV
+282 ILYGRPVINMLMV

-417 LDASCPRVGEVAFDS
+417 LDASCPRVDEVAFDS

-508 SSDVDEVEKDLIFT
+508 SSDVDEVEKNLIFT

>member
-1 MQILTA
+1 ME
-7 AINFAAVFICD
+7 
-18 QRTMKQFYNSTVK
+18 KFYSRSIEDITREMETDTV
-31 EVARELGTDVSK
+31 R
-43 GLKKDEIE
+43 GLKKDEIGARTE
-51 SRIGKYGKNMLV
+51 KYGKNTLV
-63 QKKNRSFFSMF
+63 QKKRRSFFSMF
-74 IAQFKSFMI
+74 VSQFKSFMI
-83 ILLIIAAIISGIM
+83 ILLIIAAVISAVM
-96 GEWLDTYIIM
+96 GYMTEEGDGLLDTYIIL

-125 SLESLKKMS
+125 SLESLKKMA
-134 APMAKVIRDGEEMV
+134 APMAKVIRDGESMV
-148 INVEDVVP
+148 VNVEDVVP
-156 GDVVELEVGDIV
+156 GDIVELEVGDIV

-192 PVEKST
+192 PVEKSP
-198 EVLPDEEIPLGDRK
+198 EVLPDEDIPLGDRT
-212 NMAYSSGIV
+212 NMAYSSGVV

-227 GIAVGTGMNT
+227 GIVVGTGMNT
-237 EIGKIAKMLG
+237 EIGKIADMLG
-247 GESDTQTPMQI
+247 GEGDTQTPMQI

-271 VAICAIIFVIG
+271 VAICFVIFIIG
-282 ILNDHNVISMLMV
+282 ILNRHEVIDMLMV
-295 AVSLAVAAI
+295 AISLAVAAI

-320 RRMVKHN
+320 KRMVKHN

-361 EEFTPSGNLDR
+361 EEYPVSGKMDR
-372 LITISVL
+372 LVTISVL
-379 CCDAKVVKN
+379 CCDAKVVKD
-388 SEGGVT
+388 SEGNDMS
-394 RVGDPTEIALIDLG
+394 VGDPTEIALIDLG
-408 EKHGTVKSA
+408 RKHGIVKA
-417 LDASCPRVGEVAFDS
+417 EIETSCPRVGEVAFDS

-437 STINRMQD
+437 STINRMTD
-445 GSLQINT
+445 GSLQVNV
-452 KGGLDEVLSVC
+452 KGGLDEILSVC
-463 DRIETAEGVR
+463 TRIETADGIR
-473 KITPED
+473 KITAED

-484 ARNQRMADSALRV
+484 ERNQKMAASALRV
-497 LAMAYRPAEKV
+497 LAMAYKPADKV
-508 SSDVDEVEKDLIFT
+508 SSDVDEVESDLIFT

-536 GAIKECHDAGI
+536 GAIQECHDAGI

-564 TKIGIHKEGDLAI
+564 TKIGIHKDGDLTI
-577 TGTELDKIDE
+577 TGTELDRLDE
-587 ETFDRTVDK
+587 KTFNENVDK

-702 ASILNM
+702 TSIFNM

-734 DPAARDI
+734 DPADRDI
-741 MKKQP
+741 MKKSP

-757 MIWRISYQGVM
+757 MIWRICYQGVM

-777 IIGKNMGM
+777 VIGKKTGM
-785 EMYGNAG
+785 DIYGNA
-792 AAESLGQTMAFASLI
+792 ASAETLGQTMAFASLI

-825 KFNPLEN
+825 RFNPLKN
-832 KPLIFAIG
+832 KSLIFAIG

-845 SLAVLLV
+845 SLSVLLI
-852 PSFAEAFSFSSMG
+852 PSFAKAFSFAAMG
-865 RDQWLTVAGL
+865 CEQWLTVLVL
-875 ALVPLVVV
+875 ALVPLVIV
-883 ELFKAFR
+883 EIFKVFG

>member
-1 MQILTA
+1 MTP
-7 AINFAAVFICD
+7 
-18 QRTMKQFYNSTVK
+18 FYNQSIE
-31 EVARELGTDVSK
+31 EVAQGLETDPSS
-43 GLKKDEIE
+43 GLKPEEIQK
-51 SRIGKYGKNMLV
+51 RIEKYGKNSLV
-63 QKKNRSFFSMF
+63 QKKNRSFLAMF
-74 IAQFKSFMI
+74 ISQFKSFLI
-83 ILLIIAAIISGIM
+83 ILLIIAAVISGIM
-96 GEWLDTYIIM
+96 GIKTGEGLLDTYIII

-120 FKAQK
+120 LKAQK
-125 SLESLKKMS
+125 SLESLKKMA
-134 APMAKVIRDGEEMV
+134 APMAKVVRNGEPMV
-148 INVEDVVP
+148 VNVEDVVP

-174 TESVNMSIQESS
+174 TESYSMSVQESS

-192 PVEKST
+192 PVEKSPET
-198 EVLPDEEIPLGDRK
+198 LESEDIPLGDRI
-212 NMAYSSGIV
+212 NMAFSSGVV

-227 GIAVGTGMNT
+227 GIVVGTGMNT
-237 EIGKIAKMLG
+237 EIGKIADMLDKD
-247 GESDTQTPMQI
+247 SDTQTPMQV
-258 RLEKLGKVIGIAS
+258 RLEKLGKVIGTAA
-271 VAICAIIFVIG
+271 VLICVVIFVIG
-282 ILNDHNVISMLMV
+282 LLYGRPMISMLMV
-295 AVSLAVAAI
+295 AVSLAVGAI

-320 RRMVKHN
+320 RRMVRHN

-361 EEFTPSGNLDR
+361 EDHAVSGKLDR
-372 LITISVL
+372 LITVAVL
-379 CCDAKVVKN
+379 CCDAKEVKN
-388 SEGGVT
+388 SEGGIT

-408 EKHGTVKSA
+408 VKNGVIKSE
-417 LDASCPRVGEVAFDS
+417 LDAACPREGEVAFDS

-463 DRIETAEGVR
+463 TKIETADGVR
-473 KITPED
+473 PITAED
-479 IADLQ
+479 IASLQ
-484 ARNQRMADSALRV
+484 ALNQKMAESALRV
-497 LAMAYRPAEKV
+497 LAE
-508 SSDVDEVEKDLIFT
+508 EVEKDLIFV

-536 GAIKECHDAGI
+536 GAIQECRDAGI
-547 RTIMIT
+547 RTVMIT

-564 TKIGIHKEGDLAI
+564 SKIGIFRDGDKAI
-577 TGTELDKIDE
+577 TGTELDKLSE
-587 ETFDRTVDK
+587 EEFDANVEK
-596 YTVYARIAPEQKV
+596 YSVYARIAPEQKV

-619 EIVAM
+619 QIVAM

-674 GRRIYDNILKTVLFL
+674 GRRIYDNILKTILFL

-702 ASILNM
+702 TSILNM

-734 DPAARDI
+734 DPAAKDI
-741 MKKQP
+741 MKKSP
-746 RGKGKQFMDKG
+746 RGAGKQFMDKG
-757 MIWRISYQGVM
+757 MIWRISYQGIM

-777 IIGKNMGM
+777 IIGKRMGM
-785 EMYGNAG
+785 EIFAG
-792 AAESLGQTMAFASLI
+792 DASAAESLGQTMAFASLI

-825 KFNPLEN
+825 KFNPLQN
-832 KPLIFAIG
+832 KPLIFAILM
-840 ASLVF
+840 SLVF
-845 SLAVLLV
+845 SAAVLLI
-852 PSFAEAFSFSSMG
+852 PSLADAFRFTHLG
-865 RDQWLTVAGL
+865 CAQWLTILGL

-883 ELFKAFR
+883 EIFKALK

>member
-1 MQILTA
+1 MTP
-7 AINFAAVFICD
+7 
-18 QRTMKQFYNSTVK
+18 FYNQSIE
-31 EVARELGTDVSK
+31 EVAQGLETDPSS
-43 GLKKDEIE
+43 GLKPEEIQK
-51 SRIGKYGKNMLV
+51 RIEKYGKNSLV
-63 QKKNRSFFSMF
+63 QKKNRSFLAMF
-74 IAQFKSFMI
+74 ISQFKSFLI
-83 ILLIIAAIISGIM
+83 ILLIIAAVISGIM
-96 GEWLDTYIIM
+96 GIKTGEGLLDTYIII

-120 FKAQK
+120 LKAQK
-125 SLESLKKMS
+125 SLESLKKMA
-134 APMAKVIRDGEEMV
+134 APMAKVVRNGEPMV
-148 INVEDVVP
+148 VNVEDVVP

-174 TESVNMSIQESS
+174 TESYSMSVQESS

-192 PVEKST
+192 PVEKSPET
-198 EVLPDEEIPLGDRK
+198 LESEDIPLGDRI
-212 NMAYSSGIV
+212 NMAFSSGVV

-227 GIAVGTGMNT
+227 GIVVGTGMNT
-237 EIGKIAKMLG
+237 EIGKIADMLDKD
-247 GESDTQTPMQI
+247 SDTQTPMQV
-258 RLEKLGKVIGIAS
+258 RLEKLGKVIGTAA
-271 VAICAIIFVIG
+271 VLICVVIFVIG
-282 ILNDHNVISMLMV
+282 LLYGRPMISMLMV
-295 AVSLAVAAI
+295 AVSLAVGAI

-320 RRMVKHN
+320 RRMVRHN

-361 EEFTPSGNLDR
+361 EDHAVSGKLDR
-372 LITISVL
+372 LITVAVL
-379 CCDAKVVKN
+379 CCDAKEVKN
-388 SEGGVT
+388 SEGGIT

-408 EKHGTVKSA
+408 VKNGVIKSE
-417 LDASCPRVGEVAFDS
+417 LDAACPREGEVAFDS

-463 DRIETAEGVR
+463 TKIETADGVR
-473 KITPED
+473 PITAED
-479 IADLQ
+479 IASLQ
-484 ARNQRMADSALRV
+484 ALNQKMAESALRV
-497 LAMAYRPAEKV
+497 LAMAYRPTDKV
-508 SSDVDEVEKDLIFT
+508 SSDMEEVEKDLIFV

-536 GAIKECHDAGI
+536 GAIQECRDAGI
-547 RTIMIT
+547 RTVMIT

-564 TKIGIHKEGDLAI
+564 SKIGIFRDGDKAI
-577 TGTELDKIDE
+577 TGTELDKLSE
-587 ETFDRTVDK
+587 EEFDANVEK
-596 YTVYARIAPEQKV
+596 YSVYARIAPEQKV

-619 EIVAM
+619 QIVAM

-674 GRRIYDNILKTVLFL
+674 GRRIYDNILKTILFL

-702 ASILNM
+702 TSILNM

-734 DPAARDI
+734 DPAAKDI
-741 MKKQP
+741 MKKSP
-746 RGKGKQFMDKG
+746 RGAGKQFMDKG
-757 MIWRISYQGVM
+757 MIWRISYQGIM

-777 IIGKNMGM
+777 IIGKRMGM
-785 EMYGNAG
+785 EIFAG
-792 AAESLGQTMAFASLI
+792 DASAAESLGQTMAFASLI

-825 KFNPLEN
+825 KFNPLQN
-832 KPLIFAIG
+832 KPLIFAILM
-840 ASLVF
+840 SLVF
-845 SLAVLLV
+845 SAAVLLI
-852 PSFAEAFSFSSMG
+852 PSLADAFRFTHLG
-865 RDQWLTVAGL
+865 CAQWLTIFGL

-883 ELFKAFR
+883 EIFKALK

>member
-1 MQILTA
+1 MK
-7 AINFAAVFICD
+7 NFYSESAEDV
-18 QRTMKQFYNSTVK
+18 S
-31 EVARELGTDVSK
+31 REFGTDPVR
-43 GLKKDEIE
+43 GLKKDEIAE
-51 SRIGKYGKNMLV
+51 RIGRYGKNTLV
-63 QKKNRSFFSMF
+63 QKKNKPFFAMF
-74 IAQFKSFMI
+74 VAQFKSFMI
-83 ILLIIAAIISGIM
+83 ILLIIAAVISGIM
-96 GEWLDTYIIM
+96 GVKTGEGLLDTYIIM

-125 SLESLKKMS
+125 SLESLKKMA
-134 APMAKVIRDGEEMV
+134 APMAKVVRDGEAMV
-148 INVEDVVP
+148 VNVEDVVP
-156 GDVVELEVGDIV
+156 GDLVELEVGDIV

-174 TESVNMSIQESS
+174 TEACNMSIQESS

-192 PVEKST
+192 PVEKNPET
-198 EVLPDEEIPLGDRK
+198 LADEDIPLGDRK
-212 NMAYSSGIV
+212 NMAYSSGVV

-227 GIAVGTGMNT
+227 GIVVGTGMNT
-237 EIGKIAKMLG
+237 EIGKIADMLG
-247 GESDTQTPMQI
+247 GESDTQTPMQV
-258 RLEKLGKVIGIAS
+258 RLEKLGKVIGSAS
-271 VAICAIIFVIG
+271 VLICVVIFIIG
-282 ILNDHNVISMLMV
+282 ILYGRPVINMLMV

-320 RRMVKHN
+320 RRMVRHN

-361 EEFTPSGNLDR
+361 EEYPSSGNPDR
-372 LITISVL
+372 LIAISVL
-379 CCDAKVVKN
+379 CCDAKEVKN
-388 SEGGVT
+388 SDGGT
-394 RVGDPTEIALIDLG
+394 TMVGDPTEIALIDLG
-408 EKHGTVKSA
+408 AKHGVHKA
-417 LDASCPRVGEVAFDS
+417 AFDAECPRVGEVAFDS
-432 SRKRM
+432 TRKRM

-445 GSLQINT
+445 GGLQVNV

-463 DRIETAEGVR
+463 SRIETAEGIR
-473 KITPED
+473 KITGED
-479 IADLQ
+479 IAGLQ
-484 ARNQRMADSALRV
+484 ERNSKMADSALRV
-497 LAMAYRPAEKV
+497 LAMAYKPVDKV
-508 SSDVDEVEKDLIFT
+508 STEMEEVESDLIFA
-522 GITGMIDPEREEVI
+522 GMTGMIDPEREEVV
-536 GAIKECHDAGI
+536 GAIQECHDAGI

-564 TKIGIHKEGDLAI
+564 SKIGIHRDGDLSI
-577 TGTELDKIDE
+577 TGTELEKMDE
-587 ETFDRTVDK
+587 KTFDENVDK

-674 GRRIYDNILKTVLFL
+674 GRRIYDNILKTILFL

-702 ASILNM
+702 TSIFNM

-734 DPAARDI
+734 DPAAKDI
-741 MKKQP
+741 MKKSP

-757 MIWRISYQGVM
+757 MVWRISYQGVM

-777 IIGKNMGM
+777 LLGKKMGM
-785 EMYGNAG
+785 EISGSAA
-792 AAESLGQTMAFASLI
+792 AAESMGQTMAFASLI

-825 KFNPLEN
+825 RFNPLEN
-832 KPLIFAIG
+832 KPLIFAIF
-840 ASLVF
+840 ASLLF

-852 PSFAEAFSFSSMG
+852 PSFSKAFSFSSEMG
-865 RDQWLTVAGL
+865 CTQWLTVAGL

-883 ELFKAFR
+883 EVFKALK

>member
-1 MQILTA
+1 MANYHNKPIEDIA
-7 AINFAAVFICD
+7 SEF
-18 QRTMKQFYNSTVK
+18 
-31 EVARELGTDVSK
+31 GTDANR
-43 GLKKDEIE
+43 GLRQDEIQ
-51 SRIGKYGKNMLV
+51 SRIGKYGKNTLV
-63 QKKNRSFFSMF
+63 QKKQRSFISMF
-74 IAQFKSFMI
+74 VAQFKSFLI
-83 ILLIIAAIISGIM
+83 ILLIIAAVISGVM
-96 GEWLDTYIIM
+96 GVKTGEGLLDTYIIA

-125 SLESLKKMS
+125 SLESLKKMA
-134 APMAKVIRDGEEMV
+134 APVAKVVRDGEPMV
-148 INVEDVVP
+148 VNVEDVVP
-156 GDVVELEVGDIV
+156 GDLVELEVGDIV

-174 TESVNMSIQESS
+174 TESYNMSIQESS

-192 PVEKST
+192 PVEKHPET
-198 EVLPDEEIPLGDRK
+198 LEGEDIPLGDRK
-212 NMAYSSGIV
+212 NMAYSSGVV

-227 GIAVGTGMNT
+227 GIVVGTGMNT
-237 EIGKIAKMLG
+237 EIGKIADMLG
-247 GESDTQTPMQI
+247 GDSDTQTPMQV
-258 RLEKLGKVIGIAS
+258 RLEKLGKVIGIA
-271 VAICAIIFVIG
+271 AIVICVLIFAIG
-282 ILNDHNVISMLMV
+282 LLNGRPIISMLMV
-295 AVSLAVAAI
+295 AISLAVGAI

-320 RRMVKHN
+320 QRMVRHN

-361 EEFTPSGNLDR
+361 EEYAVSGNIDR
-372 LITISVL
+372 LVEISVL
-379 CCDAKVVKN
+379 CCDAKEVKN
-388 SEGGVT
+388 SEGGIT

-408 EKHGTVKSA
+408 SSNGVIKGE
-417 LDASCPRVGEVAFDS
+417 LDAACPRVGEVAFDS

-437 STINRMQD
+437 STINRMPD
-445 GSLQINT
+445 GTLQVNT
-452 KGGLDEVLSVC
+452 KGGLDEILSVC
-463 DRIETAEGVR
+463 SRIETAEGIR
-473 KITPED
+473 AITPED

-484 ARNQRMADSALRV
+484 ERNKKMAESALRV
-497 LAMAYRPAEKV
+497 LAMAYRPTDEV
-508 SSDVDEVEKDLIFT
+508 SSEMETVEKDLIFV

-536 GAIKECHDAGI
+536 GAIQECRNAGI
-547 RTIMIT
+547 RTVMIT

-564 TKIGIHKEGDLAI
+564 SKIGIFREGDRAI
-577 TGTELDKIDE
+577 TGVELDKISE
-587 ETFDRTVDK
+587 EDFDRDVEK
-596 YTVYARIAPEQKV
+596 YSVYARIAPEQKV

-661 DDNFVTIVSAVSE
+661 DDNFVTIVSAVAE
-674 GRRIYDNILKTVLFL
+674 GRRIYDNILKTILFL
-689 LSTNLGEVLLLFV
+689 LSTNIGEVLLLFLTSV
-702 ASILNM
+702 MAMWMPAI

-734 DPAARDI
+734 DPAAKDI
-741 MKKQP
+741 MNKSP

-757 MIWRISYQGVM
+757 MVWRISYQGVM
-768 MGAITLVAF
+768 MALITLTAF
-777 IIGKNMGM
+777 LIGS
-785 EMYGNAG
+785 EAG
-792 AAESLGQTMAFASLI
+792 GENVGQTMAFATLI

-825 KFNPLEN
+825 KFNPLSN
-832 KPLIFAIG
+832 KALIFAIFI
-840 ASLVF
+840 SILF
-845 SLAVLLV
+845 SAAVLFI
-852 PSFAEAFSFSSMG
+852 PPFMTAFSFVQLTG
-865 RDQWLTVAGL
+865 CQWLTILGL

-883 ELFKAFR
+883 ELFKALK
-890 WNGK
+890 WNGQ